1 MDLDYKELFKSESG
15 SNLAAF
21 GLKIMVAVHPRREEG
36 ETETPKVD
44 LNHETIRY
52 AMYDAE
58 KALREAV
65 LRVMIAQMPSQQKR
79 GADSRAAMLSCFAD
93 QPIYVEDI
101 PNQYCKDYCCSML
114 QWHNVTTSVGVITIG
129 PRKRVINID
138 WTKTRGTKTAEEL
151 FPNESGTK
159 GERYIHAW
167 SIEQARDYV
176 QAIVSG
182 VPLLTEQNATV
193 ST

>member
-1 MDLDYKELFKSESG
+1 MDLDYQELFKSESG
-15 SNLAAF
+15 SSLGAF
-21 GLKIMVAVHPRREEG
+21 GLKIMVAVHPRREVG
-36 ETETPKVD
+36 EETPKVD
-44 LNHETIRY
+44 LNHEKIRY

-58 KALREAV
+58 KVLREAV
-65 LRVMIAQMPSQQKR
+65 LRVMVAQMPSQQKR

-114 QWHNVTTSVGVITIG
+114 QWHNVTTRVGVITLG

-138 WTKTRGTKTAEEL
+138 WSKTKDTKTAEEL
-151 FPNESGTK
+151 FPNETTTK
-159 GERYIHAW
+159 GDRYIHAW
-167 SIEQARDYV
+167 SVEKARDYV